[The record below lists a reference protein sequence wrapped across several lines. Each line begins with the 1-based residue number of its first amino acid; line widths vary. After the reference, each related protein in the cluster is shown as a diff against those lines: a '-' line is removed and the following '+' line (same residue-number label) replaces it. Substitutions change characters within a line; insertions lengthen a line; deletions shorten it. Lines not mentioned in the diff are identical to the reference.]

1 MFARRRLGVVLAVGW
16 LIVVILAAGLLEG
29 HNASAHVDRALDA
42 APALVTQP

>member
-16 LIVVILAAGLLEG
+16 LIVVIVAAGLLELRS
-29 HNASAHVDRALDA
+29 ASAHVDRALDA